1 METYQIIS
9 ATGVLP
15 QTATQALTNE
25 VNRYASMGYTVDTT
39 VNINE
44 IDRGSAFVAS
54 VVLVKK

>member
-25 VNRYASMGYTVDTT
+25 VNRYAAMGYTVATT
-39 VNINE
+39 VNVNE
-44 IDRGSAFVAS
+44 IDRGGSFVAS